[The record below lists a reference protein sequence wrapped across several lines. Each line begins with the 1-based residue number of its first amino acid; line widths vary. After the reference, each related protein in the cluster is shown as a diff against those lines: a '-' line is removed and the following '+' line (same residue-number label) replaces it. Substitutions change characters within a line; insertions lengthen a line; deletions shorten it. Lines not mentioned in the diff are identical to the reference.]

1 MTASNRRAPSRRD
14 SREGMVAGAMV
25 RHALTEKADLAPRI
39 DSAPA
44 IGLAWLVRIRWAFAA
59 ADLLLAVAAD
69 RLGLPVSVVPIAA
82 TAIVTVITNVLLT
95 SLARRRPAAR
105 GVLASVLVLDSIL
118 LTIALWASGD
128 AMNPFSVL
136 YLVHVALAALLLDG
150 RATWLV
156 AGTTCLGFGTLFFG
170 SQHMHH
176 AGMAEHLRGMLVAYA
191 VAAAFV
197 GYFVYR
203 VARALERRE
212 REMLALRDWAART
225 EKLASL
231 SALAAGAAHELGTP
245 LATIAVVAKEL
256 EHAAARASVDPAGLA
271 ADARLVREEAER
283 CRAIIAKMASSAGEA
298 QGGPPRRAPV
308 TEVIARVRASIGE
321 PRSTELH
328 VAAPPEGAFVFAPD
342 DVLVQVL
349 VNLVSNAFDAS
360 TKRGVR
366 LASDVTGDRVAFRV
380 EDDGG
385 GIPEAVLNR
394 IGEPFFS
401 TKEGRGMGLGVFLA
415 RSFAERVGGSLAV
428 ESTQGVGSAFVLE
441 VPGGARA

>member
-1 MTASNRRAPSRRD
+1 
-14 SREGMVAGAMV
+14 MVGAMV

-59 ADLLLAVAAD
+59 ADLLVALAAD
-69 RLGLPVSVVPIAA
+69 RLGLPVSVAPVVA

-95 SLARRRPAAR
+95 SFARRRPAAR

-176 AGMAEHLRGMLVAYA
+176 AGMADHLRGMLVAYS

-212 REMLALRDWAART
+212 REMIALRDWAART

-256 EHAAARASVDPAGLA
+256 EHAAARASVDPAGLL

-298 QGGPPRRAPV
+298 QGGPPRKAPV
-308 TEVIARVRASIGE
+308 TDVIARVRASIGE
-321 PRSTELH
+321 PRSTELR
-328 VAAPPEGAFVFAPD
+328 VATPPDGAFVFAPD

-360 TKRGVR
+360 TSGPSVR
-366 LASDVTGDRVAFRV
+366 LASGVTGDRVAFRV

-385 GIPEAVLNR
+385 GIPEDVLNR

-441 VPGGARA
+441 VPGGTRA